1 MYVAFHLWPSRVF
14 FFPPRFLAELTNN
27 SSKKR
32 ERGGGLGGKRQGS
45 YVAAKPVH
53 VCPCTEAAVANS
65 ALLQR

>member
-1 MYVAFHLWPSRVF
+1 MYVTFHLWPNR
-14 FFPPRFLAELTNN
+14 FFPRFFAELTNN
-27 SSKKR
+27 SSKNGSGVGA
-32 ERGGGLGGKRQGS
+32 GGGGKRQGS

>member
-1 MYVAFHLWPSRVF
+1 MAEQFL
-14 FFPPRFLAELTNN
+14 PRFFAELTNN
-27 SSKKR
+27 SSKNGSGVGAGGEGR
-32 ERGGGLGGKRQGS
+32 AGGGKTRQGS